1 MLDELLEFRRMC
13 QVFGIF
19 NLAMGIFCVAS
30 IRLSEVIFY
39 LESTEMVT
47 GGRL

>member
-19 NLAMGIFCVAS
+19 NLSMGIFCVAS
-30 IRLSEVIFY
+30 IRLSEVNFY

>member
-1 MLDELLEFRRMC
+1 MLDELLEFRRRF
-13 QVFGIF
+13 QAFSIV
-19 NLAMGIFCVAS
+19 NLTMFICCVAS

-39 LESTEMVT
+39 LVSTEMVS